1 LYDNAYPANLQ
12 SDDVSV
18 LVVRSLPVQYRAMI
32 VRTYQNAADWL
43 NAVAPALS
51 HAEAENNLLL
61 GLGARAVEDP
71 SQFPGGL
78 LLASVADGGSIIGAA
93 LSIPPRV
100 LIVSR
105 MAEAALTAL
114 AEHLAQAGLAL
125 PGVVGPEDTPAEF
138 ASLWSQRT
146 GTASHVY
153 MRQMIYSNS
162 KVCWSQRA
170 AGQFRPAAHR
180 DVSQL
185 ARWWLAFNVDV
196 GNRHISDDPESDVR
210 TMIDTSR
217 LFVWEDRGAVVA
229 FVYTPPEQRG
239 HGYATSCVAELTDRE
254 LRAGRQ
260 FCCLYTDLANP
271 TSNAIY
277 ARIGYRPVCGSEWW
291 EFAEG

>member
-1 LYDNAYPANLQ
+1 MN
-12 SDDVSV
+12 VT
-18 LVVRSLPVQYRAMI
+18 
-32 VRTYQNAADWL
+32 TYQNAADWL
-43 NAVAPALS
+43 TAVAPALS

-93 LSIPPRV
+93 LSTPPRV

-105 MAEAALTAL
+105 LPEAALIAL
-114 AEHLAQAGLAL
+114 AEHLAQAGSEL

-146 GTASHVY
+146 GSASHLY
-153 MRQMIYSNS
+153 MRQMIYSCR
-162 KVCWSQRA
+162 KVCRTQLA

-196 GNRHISDDPESDVR
+196 GNRHIPDEPESDVR
-210 TMIDTSR
+210 TMIDASR
-217 LFVWEDRGAVVA
+217 LFVWEDRGAVVSCAAVARRTPHGAVVA
-229 FVYTPPEQRG
+229 FVYTPPEQRS
-239 HGYATSCVAELTDRE
+239 HGYATSCVAELTDRQ
-254 LRAGRQ
+254 LRACRQ

-277 ARIGYRPVCGSEWW
+277 AKIGYRPVCNSEWW
-291 EFAEG
+291 EFGGS